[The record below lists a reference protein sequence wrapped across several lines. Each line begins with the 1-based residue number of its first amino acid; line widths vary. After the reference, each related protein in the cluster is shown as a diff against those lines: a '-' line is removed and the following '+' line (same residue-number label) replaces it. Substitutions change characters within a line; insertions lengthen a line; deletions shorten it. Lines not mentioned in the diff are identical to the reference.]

1 MQLFYAVSALDFL
14 RVIQS
19 LFQDKF
25 PHSVKISMVMA
36 TLETVHDRFICA
48 FRCHSIVSS
57 CLQLNSSN
65 QDLQSH

>member
-36 TLETVHDRFICA
+36 TLETVHD
-48 FRCHSIVSS
+48 
-57 CLQLNSSN
+57 
-65 QDLQSH
+65 